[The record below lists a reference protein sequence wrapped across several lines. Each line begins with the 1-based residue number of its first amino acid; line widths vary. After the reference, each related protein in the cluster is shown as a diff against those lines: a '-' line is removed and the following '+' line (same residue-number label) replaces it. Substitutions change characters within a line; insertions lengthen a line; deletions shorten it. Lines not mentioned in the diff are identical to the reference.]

1 MLPMWMAGLTDEGH
15 ERRQQQ
21 QQAAMG
27 LNVAELRTELRE
39 IREQIRKLALMNQAL
54 WELLRDPSSLP
65 TTTSPESRRKSICAT
80 ASQTAK

>member
-1 MLPMWMAGLTDEGH
+1 MLGMWMAGLTDEGH

-39 IREQIRKLALMNQAL
+39 MREQIRKLALMNQRCGNCSETA
-54 WELLRDPSSLP
+54 SSLP
-65 TTTSPESRRKSICAT
+65 TTTSPESPRRSICAT
-80 ASQTAK
+80 ASPTAK